1 MTLLYND
8 PCFLQH
14 ETGDHPE
21 KAARVRLIE
30 PQLQQAGLADKCTRP
45 KWEPVARRRLTA
57 VHAAKYAD
65 EIWSIA
71 KSGGGDYDNDTI
83 ISPCSYDVALM
94 AAGCACDATERIIR
108 GEDKNALCLVRPPG
122 HHALVDRTMGFCIF
136 NNVAIA
142 AKMLTNEFSLDR
154 IMIVDW
160 DIHHG
165 NGTQDTFWTDPRVG
179 FLSIHR
185 SPFFPGTGQASET
198 GGGKG
203 LGTTVN
209 LPVEFGITRHDYI
222 SLLTDELDKF
232 AAKMKPQFVLLS
244 AGFDTHHDDP
254 VGSLGLETED
264 FIALTK
270 IVMDVAAT
278 HADGKLVSVLEG
290 GYNPKVVAECA
301 EVHLDT
307 MLKGSKAL

>member
-1 MTLLYND
+1 M
-8 PCFLQH
+8 QH
-14 ETGDHPE
+14 ETGNHPE
-21 KAARVRLIE
+21 SAARVRKIE
-30 PQLQQAGLADKCTRP
+30 PRLEQAGLAAKCTRP
-45 KWEPVARRRLTA
+45 KWEQVARRRLTA

-71 KSGGGDYDNDTI
+71 KSGGGDYDSDTV

-94 AAGCACDATERIIR
+94 AAGCTCDAAERIIR

-122 HHALVDRTMGFCIF
+122 HHALVDRAMGFCIF

-142 AKMLTNEFSLDR
+142 VKMLTSEFSLDR
-154 IMIVDW
+154 VMIVDW

-165 NGTQDTFWTDPRVG
+165 NGTQEAFWTDPSVG
-179 FLSIHR
+179 YLSIHR
-185 SPFFPGTGQASET
+185 SPFFPGTGLANET
-198 GGGKG
+198 GSGAG

-222 SLLTDELDKF
+222 KHLTDELDKF
-232 AAKMKPQFVLLS
+232 AAKIKPQFVLLS
-244 AGFDTHHDDP
+244 AGFDTHRKDP

-264 FIALTK
+264 YVAITK
-270 IVMDVAAT
+270 IVMDVADAY
-278 HADGKLVSVLEG
+278 ADGKMLSVLEG
-290 GYNPKVVAECA
+290 GYNPEAVAESV

-307 MLKGSKAL
+307 MLKKAK

>member
-1 MTLLYND
+1 MTLLYNE

-21 KAARVRLIE
+21 RAQRVRLIE
-30 PQLQQAGLADKCTRP
+30 PQLERAGLTVRCTRP
-45 KWEPVARRRLTA
+45 EWEPVARRRLTA
-57 VHAAKYAD
+57 IHAAKYAD

-83 ISPCSYDVALM
+83 ISPCTYDVALK
-94 AAGCACDATERIIR
+94 AAGCVCDAAERIIR
-108 GEDKNALCLVRPPG
+108 NEDKNALCLVRPPG
-122 HHALVDRTMGFCIF
+122 HHALVDRAMGFCIF

-142 AKMLTNEFSLDR
+142 AKMLTNEFSLDSV
-154 IMIVDW
+154 MIVDW

-165 NGTQDTFWTDPRVG
+165 NGTQDSFWTDPRVG

-185 SPFFPGTGQASET
+185 SPFFPGTGHANET

-203 LGTTVN
+203 LGSTVN
-209 LPVEFGITRHDYI
+209 LPVELGITRHDYI

-232 AAKMKPQFVLLS
+232 AAHMKPQFVLLS
-244 AGFDTHHDDP
+244 AGFDTHHEDP

-264 FIALTK
+264 FSTLTK
-270 IVMDVAAT
+270 IVMDVAAA
-278 HADGKLVSVLEG
+278 HAGGKMVSVLEG
-290 GYNPKVVAECA
+290 GYNPQVVAECV
-301 EVHLDT
+301 EVHLEE
-307 MLKGSKAL
+307 MLKGSEGC